1 MDVYPA
7 PPPWFETNV
16 AAFYGRGTPFYRELL
31 KLRNTARDQAEEEPA
46 EERKHC
52 RCCKNEG
59 YHATRTYITCE
70 THEWPPRSYYEKLRI
85 PEAAL
90 YAKYAAEAA
99 AWALD
104 KKRSDDKLLALKNEE
119 DRKMEEQRAQ
129 LLQNMDTLCR
139 GCASCIQ
146 MDYGIVRLTVEQMC
160 ERHQEQYWQSMSP

>member
-1 MDVYPA
+1 M
-7 PPPWFETNV
+7 

-31 KLRNTARDQAEEEPA
+31 KLRNTARDQAEEELA
-46 EERKHC
+46 EERKRS
-52 RCCKNEG
+52 RCCKKEG

-70 THEWPPRSYYEKLRI
+70 SHEWPPRGYYEKLRI

-104 KKRSDDKLLALKNEE
+104 KKRADDKRATELLALKDEE
-119 DRKMEEQRAQ
+119 DLKKEEQRAQKEKQRAQ
-129 LLQNMDTLCR
+129 LLQSMDPLCR

-146 MDYGIVRLTVEQMC
+146 MDYGILGLTVEQMC